1 MILDR
6 FMELKL
12 HFLAPVCDIP
22 VIDPL
27 HEYCP
32 RVCMVRGGS
41 RWLGIRLIVEG
52 LCYCAVDKWPI
63 HLCAFD
69 ALLVVWRCHV
79 DGARFMVRT
88 VVGRFTDKLRTAI
101 LRAPPI
107 KFKV

>member
-6 FMELKL
+6 FMELEL

-27 HEYCP
+27 HEDCP
-32 RVCMVRGGS
+32 RVCMVGGGTG
-41 RWLGIRLIVEG
+41 WLGIRLIVKG
-52 LCYCAVDKWPI
+52 LCDCAVYEWSI

-79 DGARFMVRT
+79 DVA
-88 VVGRFTDKLRTAI
+88 
-101 LRAPPI
+101 
-107 KFKV
+107 